1 METGMRTPLAGPAA
15 ATRVPTAGAARVRP
29 GGAATYV
36 DRRLEL
42 RVPGD
47 PRLRARARAREASA
61 QLAMQTARPP
71 PLSAVCVTAHFV

>member
-1 METGMRTPLAGPAA
+1 M
-15 ATRVPTAGAARVRP
+15 
-29 GGAATYV
+29 